1 MVLEFEPETL
11 YILGQHTNTER
22 KLCNLYYIDDTYHC
36 SQSGNHSKVAVIK
49 IIFNCKGNIYLKE
62 EKRT

>member
-11 YILGQHTNTER
+11 YILGPHSNTER
-22 KLCNLYYIDDTYHC
+22 ELWNLYSVDDMYHC

-49 IIFNCKGNIYLKE
+49 KSFLIVMEIFI
-62 EKRT
+62 